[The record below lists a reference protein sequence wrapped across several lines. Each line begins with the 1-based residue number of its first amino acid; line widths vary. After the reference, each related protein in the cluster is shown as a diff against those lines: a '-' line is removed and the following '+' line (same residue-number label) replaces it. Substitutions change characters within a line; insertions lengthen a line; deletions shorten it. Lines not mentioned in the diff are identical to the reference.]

1 MAAKPPMVEFKN
13 VSKIYPGG
21 KVAVENINLRI
32 ERGIRLFYRDLW
44 RWQDDDP
51 ANDQRYADSNWR
63 RYYCRW

>member
-32 ERGIRLFYRDLW
+32 ERGEFVCFIGTSGGGKTTTLRMN
-44 RWQDDDP
+44 Q
-51 ANDQRYADSNWR
+51 QYADTNQWR
-63 RYYCRW
+63 YFR

>member
-32 ERGIRLFYRDLW
+32 ERGEFVCLSGPL
-44 RWQDDDP
+44 
-51 ANDQRYADSNWR
+51 AVAR
-63 RYYCRW
+63 RRPCE